1 MNGKAHSASICL
13 VPVMMALT
21 ALTAVSCGSKQ
32 SGLLL
37 ESREVDYLNKTGDV
51 IQASCLTTI
60 F

>member
-21 ALTAVSCGSKQ
+21 AVSCGSKQ

-37 ESREVDYLNKTGDV
+37 ETREVDYLNKTGDV
-51 IQASCLTTI
+51 IQASCLTLR